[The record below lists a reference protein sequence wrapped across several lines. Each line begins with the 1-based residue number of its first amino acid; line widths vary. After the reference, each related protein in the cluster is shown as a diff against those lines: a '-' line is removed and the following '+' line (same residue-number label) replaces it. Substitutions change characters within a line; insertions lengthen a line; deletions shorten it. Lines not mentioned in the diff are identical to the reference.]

1 MTNKVFEK
9 KGIIKRLKE
18 IPIYTIT
25 DKMNTTANKK
35 QQKQQKQAEPVAEV
49 EHVEEAVATTEATT
63 SADVE
68 VESYEVLAKRIEERA
83 KQLTVLQ
90 KEQARDLQKLAKT
103 HGREMKNAHKT
114 RGSRAARNPDRQPSG
129 FNKPSPVPDAL
140 IKFFGLTAGTEMA
153 RTKVTKELYEY
164 IRNHNL
170 QSELR
175 DDGKPDKRI
184 IVPDEKLRNLF
195 GLKVGD
201 KIEFKT
207 FQTHVSKLYP
217 QKDKTASA
225 ATDSAPAPS
234 AAPAASEPVQEKTAP
249 KAKSKSK
256 PTTA

>member
-1 MTNKVFEK
+1 
-9 KGIIKRLKE
+9 
-18 IPIYTIT
+18 
-25 DKMNTTANKK
+25 MNTAANKK
-35 QQKQQKQAEPVAEV
+35 QQKQQKQTEPVAEV

-83 KQLTVLQ
+83 KQLTLLN

-103 HGREMKNAHKT
+103 HGRDMKNAHKT

-140 IKFFGLTAGTEMA
+140 VKFFGLTAGTEMA

-217 QKDKTASA
+217 QKDKTTTS
-225 ATDSAPAPS
+225 TTESAPAPV
-234 AAPAASEPVQEKTAP
+234 ASEPVQEKAAP
-249 KAKSKSK
+249 KAKSKAKSS
-256 PTTA
+256 TA